1 MIGRHWDDSQR
12 LLRKLAELK
21 LRGLSAER
29 VRTEYARRW
38 DAAACLAQNH
48 HEAGELGRKAAHSWL
63 DALTLDKALALK

>member
-1 MIGRHWDDSQR
+1 MIGHQWDDSQR

-38 DAAACLAQNH
+38 GAAAYGALTPW
-48 HEAGELGRKAAHSWL
+48 EAEIAGRKAAHSWL
-63 DALTLDKALALK
+63 DALTLDKAMALK